1 MSGNYGIG
9 YTFNGKIFFFD
20 LEDYDKIKNYSW
32 YINSG
37 GYVQSHL
44 PMRNDFILQH
54 RIIMNPNEGN
64 IIDHINHLKFDNRK
78 CNLRECG
85 MSQNAMNKKNTN
97 KSSGYTGVSW
107 QDNMNAWRARIKYN
121 NKEFTLGYFDS
132 IENAIKIRKEAE
144 EKYFG
149 EFSYDNS
156 MAKAKQLGIPI
167 ISEGDFIKMIES

>member
-1 MSGNYGIG
+1 M
-9 YTFNGKIFFFD
+9 
-20 LEDYDKIKNYSW
+20 L
-32 YINSG
+32 G

-85 MSQNAMNKKNTN
+85 MSQMLWTKIQIKVLVTLAFHGRTIWML
-97 KSSGYTGVSW
+97 G
-107 QDNMNAWRARIKYN
+107 ARIKY

-144 EKYFG
+144 KYFG

-156 MAKAKQLGIPI
+156 MAKAKQLEYRLFQKAIL
-167 ISEGDFIKMIES
+167 